1 MPVPVDV
8 SRYIVVKTLIVPII
22 AGIAIIVAFYSTV
35 LSSLCF
41 LLIVLKNIFMLP
53 FIPKETEIAGISQ
66 EENSEDLI
74 SIRIENDPDL
84 SQLLTEVSHEMDLTR
99 EDLLLK
105 ILLRWKDETQVGE
118 KGNLCQL

>member
-1 MPVPVDV
+1 
-8 SRYIVVKTLIVPII
+8 
-22 AGIAIIVAFYSTV
+22 
-35 LSSLCF
+35 
-41 LLIVLKNIFMLP
+41 MLP

-105 ILLRWKDETQVGE
+105 ILLRWKDETQVNVGE